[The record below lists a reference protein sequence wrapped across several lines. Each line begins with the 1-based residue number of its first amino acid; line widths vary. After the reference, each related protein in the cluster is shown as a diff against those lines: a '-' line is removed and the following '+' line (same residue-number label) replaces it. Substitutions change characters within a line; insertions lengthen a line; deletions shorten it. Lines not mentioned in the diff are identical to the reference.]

1 MGLMKWGRIANAAF
15 KKALP
20 GYCAF
25 CLSPKAGVEGW
36 CDECY
41 SLLAHNN
48 CGCPRCKEPLPSC
61 YTGAEMALCGHCLV
75 EPPAFAATTAEFL
88 YLESVKEL
96 VRDFKFHAS
105 PRAGMLLVE
114 LMLTRPPAAVG
125 DALIGVPM
133 HPAKARERGFNQAH
147 WLAQQLAKRLGR
159 PLLTGECIKNLPSQR
174 TLNRKE
180 RAANLRGAFKLP
192 QRLPSHVTVIDDVVT
207 TGATGHELARR
218 ALSAGA
224 SRVDLWAPART
235 PLGSN

>member
-1 MGLMKWGRIANAAF
+1 
-15 KKALP
+15 
-20 GYCAF
+20 
-25 CLSPKAGVEGW
+25 
-36 CDECY
+36 
-41 SLLAHNN
+41 
-48 CGCPRCKEPLPSC
+48 
-61 YTGAEMALCGHCLV
+61 MALCGHCLV

-114 LMLTRPPAAVG
+114 LMLTRPPATVG

-147 WLAQQLAKRLGR
+147 WLAQQLAKRLEL